1 MGGGPPGFPQGF
13 SCLVVLWIPL
23 ADFRFR
29 LLGFHRL
36 WLAFPK
42 PFDYPLSMLNA
53 VRNPEEPGPSV
64 WPLSRSLAATK
75 EIEFSFSSYCYL
87 DVSVHSVPF
96 HTLWIHAWIL
106 EVCSSRFPHSEIS
119 GSMAVCASPK
129 LIAAYHV
136 FHRLLVPRHS
146 PYALSCLTSHNVF
159 TLFFRNFIAIS
170 LECFVVAIQR
180 FVTFV
185 TSFFENR
192 KLIFSRLT
200 LFLLYLYSVF
210 KVQYFSGLIA
220 TALIYYHAGFLM
232 STTFFTFLSK

>member
-1 MGGGPPGFPQGF
+1 MSGPTLDTLYDYLISSTGILPSASELSRSLRLSKPQVM
-13 SCLVVLWIPL
+13 SV
-23 ADFRFR
+23 
-29 LLGFHRL
+29 H
-36 WLAFPK
+36 
-42 PFDYPLSMLNA
+42 
-53 VRNPEEPGPSV
+53 NPDSKLSV

-159 TLFFRNFIAIS
+159 TL
-170 LECFVVAIQR
+170 
-180 FVTFV
+180 
-185 TSFFENR
+185 SFEI
-192 KLIFSRLT
+192 L
-200 LFLLYLYSVF
+200 
-210 KVQYFSGLIA
+210 
-220 TALIYYHAGFLM
+220 
-232 STTFFTFLSK
+232 